1 MFSGIVAAACQVRS
15 IEQKNGIHQLTVDLT
30 GLKHNLE
37 IGASVAING
46 VCLTVVAV
54 EDLSVSFEV
63 VHETH
68 KLTNLRLLSD
78 GSLVNVERS
87 IRLGDEIG
95 GHLLSGHIADV
106 VEVVQVQKSSD
117 ERRVEF
123 IVPRNWRKY
132 FHTKGYIAL
141 DGVSLTLASF
151 DHKSGKGVVN
161 LIPETLRRTTLS
173 NVTVGTLL
181 NFEVDPTTLAVV
193 DTVERMLQ
201 SVSKTMNEQKTQS

>member
-1 MFSGIVAAACQVRS
+1 MFSGIVAACCSVQL
-15 IEQKNGIHQLTVDLT
+15 IEQQNSIHRLTLDLT
-30 GLKHNLE
+30 DLTQNLE
-37 IGASVAING
+37 VGASVAING

-54 EDLSVSFEV
+54 DDLLVSFEV
-63 VHETH
+63 VQAT
-68 KLTNLRLLSD
+68 LDQTNLRLLSA

-95 GHLLSGHIADV
+95 GHLLAGHVADV
-106 VEVVQVQKSSD
+106 AEVVHTQRSLPEHRIEV
-117 ERRVEF
+117 V
-123 IVPRNWRKY
+123 VPKPWRKY

-141 DGVSLTLASF
+141 DGVSLTLAFF
-151 DHKSGKGVVN
+151 DHESGRGVVN

-173 NVTVGTLL
+173 TVSTGMLL

-201 SVSKTMNEQKTQS
+201 SESKTIDEANTQS